1 MFSYKLKPDVK
12 ITTGVLSEPE
22 HDLFIMHREK
32 LDEILERPDH
42 FYLITGGDAAG
53 KSSFAEQILQSRQEE
68 ARRSRRECIEV
79 RVPANVREDPET
91 KLGRLEGEIRRYLP
105 GRDKTHKREWRYA
118 IRFELTVPS
127 SIKVGLEPIMS
138 GSEERDKPEPLLFSD
153 RLYQAKELLQTIA
166 TTRRGFLVKRA
177 PIVTVVIDGVTTLN
191 IVEATRELFDVNDF
205 LDEDRKVL
213 FLIVGSMQLHDE
225 WWRRKNAHQPVVMS
239 NFVDVYLSLVW
250 NTGQICEYAIAKD
263 TINDKSLYP
272 AFRKY
277 LVLVAHGQL
286 RGMWTELYRCSH
298 EGIST
303 GVMERYARL
312 YDVLFERP
320 ELIRLIASR
329 GHRVEWADRARWV
342 LCYIINWLMEQ
353 WTTDHLSFG
362 GSDVDILS
370 SQMSQVIPLER
381 GLHELIDGALD
392 VLVQEGY
399 LLRSHGE
406 FHLPQKACMACG
418 WQTHRFEARFCI
430 KCGTVLPTD
439 RMLKPTGPV
448 CPVCGRANRLEAH
461 FCLHCGHRLGIPQVV
476 PPKVFP
482 VPMLPSELER
492 LQIGTRL
499 ADRYVIMRRLGGG
512 GMGTIYLVEDTRL
525 FGQKLALKELLD
537 WFTDPSERQQAI
549 QQFEREAQLL
559 ASLRHRN
566 FPLITDYFSAFGRH
580 YLVMEFI
587 EGQTLTEV
595 LESSPDFLPV
605 DTVIGWIRQ
614 LCDVLDY
621 LHSRQPPIIFRDLKP
636 SNIMLTNDGTIK
648 LIDFGIARAF
658 TSGKQADTAAL
669 GTVGYAPPEQYGKG
683 QTDARSD
690 IYALGVTMHHLLTK
704 YDPTSGPAFS
714 LPPARSLNPQV
725 SKHLEAVIGKATR
738 LASEDRFQTAR
749 EFQKA
754 LESM

>member
-1 MFSYKLKPDVK
+1 MFSYKLKPGVK
-12 ITTGVLSEPE
+12 ITTEVLSERE
-22 HDLFIMHREK
+22 HDLFIMHRGK
-32 LDEILERPDH
+32 LDEIRKRHEH
-42 FYLITGGDAAG
+42 YYLITGGDAAG
-53 KSSFAEQILQSRQEE
+53 KSSFAEHILQSKRQE
-68 ARRSRRECIEV
+68 ARNSKRECVEL
-79 RVPANVREDPET
+79 RVPANVQQDPET
-91 KLGRLEGEIRRYLP
+91 KLDRLEGEMRRYLP
-105 GRDKTHKREWRYA
+105 GRGKTKTHESRYNLH
-118 IRFELTVPS
+118 IELSVPPLITVGAAAD
-127 SIKVGLEPIMS
+127 VG
-138 GSEERDKPEPLLFSD
+138 RDKPEPLAFSV
-153 RLYQAKELLQTIA
+153 RVYRAKELLQTIA
-166 TTRRGFLVKRA
+166 TKRKGFLVRRA
-177 PIVTVVIDGVTTLN
+177 PVVTVIIDGVTTLAV
-191 IVEATRELFDVNDF
+191 IEAIRELFDVNDF
-205 LDEDRKVL
+205 LDEKRKVL
-213 FLIVGSMQLHDE
+213 FLIVGSMQLHNE
-225 WWRRKNAHQPVVMS
+225 WWRRKRVHQPVVMS
-239 NFVDVYLSLVW
+239 NFVDVYLPLVW
-250 NTGQICEYAIAKD
+250 NTGQICEYAIAEG

-277 LVLVAHGQL
+277 LVLVSRGQL
-286 RGMWTELYRCSH
+286 REMWTELYRCSH

-320 ELIRLIASR
+320 ELTRLIASR
-329 GHRVEWADRARWV
+329 GHVVEWADRARWA

-362 GSDVDILS
+362 GSEVDILS

-381 GLHELIDGALD
+381 GLRELIDSSLD

-399 LLRSHGE
+399 LLQSHSE
-406 FHLPQKACMACG
+406 FHLPKKACETCG

-430 KCGTVLPTD
+430 KCGTALPTD
-439 RMLKPTGPV
+439 RMLKPTGPI
-448 CPVCGRANRLEAH
+448 CPVCGRANRLEAQ
-461 FCLHCGHRLGIPQVV
+461 FCLHCGHHLAKPQIV
-476 PPKVFP
+476 PPKVP
-482 VPMLPSELER
+482 LIPTLPPRLER
-492 LQIGTRL
+492 LREGTKL
-499 ADRYVIMRRLGGG
+499 ADRYVIVRRLGGG

-549 QQFEREAQLL
+549 QQFKREAQLL

-566 FPLITDYFSAFGRH
+566 FPSITDYFSAFGRH
-580 YLVMEFI
+580 YLVMELI
-587 EGQTLTEV
+587 EGQTLAEV
-595 LESSPDFLPV
+595 LESSPDFLSV

-636 SNIMLTNDGTIK
+636 LNIMLTNDGTIK
-648 LIDFGIARAF
+648 LIDFGIARVF

-669 GTVGYAPPEQYGKG
+669 GTVGYAPPEQYGRE

-725 SKHLEAVIGKATR
+725 PKHLEAVIGKATR
-738 LASEDRFQTAR
+738 LAPVDRFQTAR

-754 LESM
+754 LEPP